1 MIFGFASG
9 LHRKRNSVKY
19 SREIQDRGNRKKPTV
34 AGVRFAISA
43 IVRAEKS
50 LGRVAI
56 AGESVVKRFSSEF
69 LRAFDSTKYLYIR
82 AGEHRFIPIW
92 VVVVGDRVLV
102 RSWNDKASG
111 WYRAL
116 LAAKRGAVRLGER
129 EVQIRAVPPRS
140 QRLIDAADDAY
151 AAKYT
156 TKSNLKYVEGFRT
169 VKRKARTL
177 ELLPASYD

>member
-1 MIFGFASG
+1 M
-9 LHRKRNSVKY
+9 
-19 SREIQDRGNRKKPTV
+19 

-43 IVRAEKS
+43 IVQAEKS
-50 LGRVAI
+50 LGRVTI
-56 AGESVVKRFSSEF
+56 VGEPVAKRFSSEF
-69 LRAFDSTKYLYIR
+69 VRAFDSTKYLYIR

-102 RSWNDKASG
+102 RSWNDKPSG

-116 LAAKRGAVRLGER
+116 LAAKHGAVCLGER
-129 EVQIRAVPPRS
+129 EVVQIRAVPPRN
-140 QRLIDAADDAY
+140 QRLNDAADDAY

-156 TKSNLKYVEGFRT
+156 TRSNLKYVKGFRT
-169 VKRKARTL
+169 VKRKAHTL

>member
-1 MIFGFASG
+1 MEIERSLQWLAYDSQYQQSFGQKSRSGELPLPAS
-9 LHRKRNSVKY
+9 LWSSVFLRNSCEPLIRP
-19 SREIQDRGNRKKPTV
+19 STCT
-34 AGVRFAISA
+34 FAQASIGSF
-43 IVRAEKS
+43 RS
-50 LGRVAI
+50 GWW
-56 AGESVVKRFSSEF
+56 S
-69 LRAFDSTKYLYIR
+69 
-82 AGEHRFIPIW
+82 W
-92 VVVVGDRVLV
+92 GDRVLV